1 MKIGQNFPQILTHKG
16 VRGSYVTSRSVTTT
30 ETDLTLFNF
39 RYIFSGTSGIKE
51 KALQPLLAYYLLSG
65 TVQFVWRSAVT
76 RRLVIK

>member
-1 MKIGQNFPQILTHKG
+1 MKIGQNFPQIVCEAPTWRPGAWQQLK
-16 VRGSYVTSRSVTTT
+16 Y
-30 ETDLTLFNF
+30 LTLFNF